1 MTKKKIL
8 TYITS
13 ILVAGVLAACQS
25 VPVEQSRACEY
36 EPYNE
41 IEKIEEKEEIEEIIE
56 ELPPI
61 SILISAVGDIMM
73 HMAQIHAAH
82 DSATDTHDFHNN
94 FIYVRPYLEKSDL
107 AIGNLE
113 TTFGGRPYAGFPRF
127 SAPDSVAPALKAAG
141 FDVIVTAN
149 NHTVDRDKP
158 GLLRTIDVLLENDL
172 VVSGSRR
179 DETQPRFAIFEV
191 QGVNIA
197 VIAYTYASSDAAGRL
212 QVNGIPAEDSRQLLN
227 YFRYTHLYEDLE
239 NARQDVLDAR
249 AAGADIVIMYYHW
262 GNEYFTT
269 SNDWQRRIAART
281 VNYMYVDIIFGSHP
295 HVLQE
300 AVYLTSELTG
310 RQVPVFYSLGN
321 FISNQRRETLPTTR
335 NNRHTETGAIAQVRV
350 EFDPNNR
357 EIISKSKSA
366 IPTWVDRHQHGGR
379 LVYTIIPLDEN
390 LETNSILARSGYLSR
405 AQRAWEDAIE
415 ILRIN

>member
-1 MTKKKIL
+1 MGKIL
-8 TYITS
+8 KCVFVVL
-13 ILVAGVLAACQS
+13 LVVFLMACQS
-25 VPVEQSRACEY
+25 APIEQGNVYEY
-36 EPYNE
+36 EPYDSDE
-41 IEKIEEKEEIEEIIE
+41 PYEEYEELEEIIE
-56 ELPPI
+56 YLPPV

-73 HMAQIHAAH
+73 HMPQINAAH
-82 DSATDTHDFHNN
+82 DTGTDTHDFHNN
-94 FIYVRPYLEKSDL
+94 FIYVKNYLINSDL
-107 AIGNLE
+107 TIGNLE
-113 TTFGGRPYAGFPRF
+113 TTFGGRPYAGFPLF
-127 SAPDSVAPALKAAG
+127 SAPDSVAPALKTAG

-149 NHTVDRDKP
+149 NHTVDRGKA

-172 VVSGSRR
+172 VVSGSRH
-179 DETQPRFAIFEV
+179 DETQPRFAMFEV

-239 NARQDVLDAR
+239 NARLDVLDAR

-366 IPTWVDRHQHGGR
+366 IPTWVDLHRYGGR
-379 LVYTIIPLDEN
+379 AVYTIIPLNEN
-390 LETNSILARSGYLSR
+390 LETNSILARSGYLGR
-405 AQRAWEDAIE
+405 AQRAWEYAIE
-415 ILRIN
+415 ILGID

>member
-1 MTKKKIL
+1 MIKRGIGQ
-8 TYITS
+8 S
-13 ILVAGVLAACQS
+13 ILIAVLVAVLSACQS
-25 VPVEQSRACEY
+25 TPQEQEHVYEY
-36 EPYNE
+36 EPYDE
-41 IEKIEEKEEIEEIIE
+41 LEEIEEIV
-56 ELPPI
+56 ELPPV

-73 HMAQIHAAH
+73 HMPQIQAAH

-94 FIYVRPYLEKSDL
+94 FIYVRQYLEKSDL
-107 AIGNLE
+107 TIGNLE

-127 SAPDSVAPALKAAG
+127 SAPDSLASALQTAG
-141 FDVIVTAN
+141 FDVIVTTN
-149 NHTVDRDKP
+149 NHTVDRDKA
-158 GLLRTIDVLLENDL
+158 GLLRTIDVLRANDL
-172 VVSGSRR
+172 IVSGTRL
-179 DETQPRFAIFEV
+179 DETETRFAMFEV
-191 QGVNIA
+191 QGVKIA
-197 VIAYTYASSDAAGRL
+197 VVAYTYAYSTAAGHL
-212 QVNGIPAEDSRQLLN
+212 LVNGIPAEDSRQLLN

-239 NARQDVLDAR
+239 NARLNVLDAR

-262 GNEYFTT
+262 GNEYFTS
-269 SNDWQRRIAART
+269 SNEWQRRIAART

-310 RQVPVFYSLGN
+310 RQVPIFYSLGN

-366 IPTWVDRHQHGGR
+366 IPTWVDRHRFGSR
-379 LVYTIIPLDEN
+379 FVYTIIPLDEN
-390 LETNSILARSGYLSR
+390 LETNSILTRSGYLAR

-415 ILRIN
+415 ILRINR